1 MALREQHGAPEG
13 VGPPECDGGC
23 AVHAPRRTH
32 ARRAL
37 LHRRRRPH
45 LDLQGGDTWL
55 QSCYPRMNTALEPK
69 GQIGQMP
76 DS

>member
-1 MALREQHGAPEG
+1 MFYDQIPMALREQHGAPEG

-23 AVHAPRRTH
+23 AVHAPRRAH

-55 QSCYPRMNTALEPK
+55 LYNPVML
-69 GQIGQMP
+69 
-76 DS
+76 